1 MGKRIAIISVIL
13 LISGLAVISYF
24 LQQGRKDLFT
34 DPYKAI
40 SVDACIVIETVD
52 LKSFMNSLT
61 TGRGLFGEIGK
72 VRELNLFNQELKYL
86 ADQLNKEN
94 FKKLFNEGTAIIS
107 LKADKRGII
116 IPMITK
122 PLPGEIRSRHIKD
135 MLSSSG
141 IKGIAETKLN

>member
-1 MGKRIAIISVIL
+1 MGKRIAIISVVL
-13 LISGLAVISYF
+13 LISGLAILGYF

-40 SVDACIVIETVD
+40 SPDACIIIETVD

-72 VRELNLFNQELKYL
+72 VKELDGFNQELKYL

-94 FKKLFNEGTAIIS
+94 FKKLFNDGSAIIS
-107 LKADKRGII
+107 FHPDDKGII
-116 IPMITK
+116 K
-122 PLPGEIRSRHIKD
+122 PLLVDAGPW
-135 MLSSSG
+135 
-141 IKGIAETKLN
+141 